1 MLKLTSQCLP
11 KKHAH
16 THTRTNQTCSHWISC
31 SHTDGTSERSH
42 EDGGLLSFESPLLAR
57 HTHGNLSAFGTANEE
72 PAIVEST
79 IALRAAETLLVPL
92 ATEGFDDC
100 FGNRPP
106 TLFAPSGITLRI
118 AADAPRMSVLLHEL
132 ALGSERV
139 TTLGAEEVARV
150 PGAATRH
157 DDFSLDGGFAALASR
172 RKELMEVKMAVEA
185 DASAVAGE
193 RGLFDAGL
201 FEAFGPVLFGLRV
214 EADVLERCFAVV
226 AAETFGVEAEGSSG
240 YYTAFDRVPAEVAA
254 GTGTSSCGGVDGGCG
269 CSTGMRK
276 RTATG
281 ANSRGWCIRCRD

>member
-1 MLKLTSQCLP
+1 M
-11 KKHAH
+11 
-16 THTRTNQTCSHWISC
+16 
-31 SHTDGTSERSH
+31 
-42 EDGGLLSFESPLLAR
+42 
-57 HTHGNLSAFGTANEE
+57 
-72 PAIVEST
+72 
-79 IALRAAETLLVPL
+79 PL

-100 FGNRPP
+100 LGNWPP
-106 TLFAPSGITLRI
+106 TLFAPSGITLRV
-118 AADAPRMSVLLHEL
+118 AADAPRISILLHEL
-132 ALGSERV
+132 ALGGERI
-139 TTLGAEEVARV
+139 TTLGAEEVAGV

-201 FEAFGPVLFGLRV
+201 FEAFGPMLFGLWV

-240 YYTAFDRVPAEVAA
+240 YYTAFDRVPAEIAA
-254 GTGTSSCGGVDGGCG
+254 GTGTSSYGGVDGGCG
-269 CSTGMRK
+269 CGAGMRQ

-281 ANSRGWCIRCRD
+281 ADSRGRGIRCRDRRDRRNLAAPIAATTKVDGRDGRRRFGTSNIGGGPWRVVRE